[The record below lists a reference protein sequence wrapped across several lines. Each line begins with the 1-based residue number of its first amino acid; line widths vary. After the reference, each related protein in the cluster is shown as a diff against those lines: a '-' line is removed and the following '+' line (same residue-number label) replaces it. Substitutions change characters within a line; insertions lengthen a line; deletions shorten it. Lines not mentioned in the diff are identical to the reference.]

1 LKQIWRPLR
10 SEELDHGK
18 WTKGPDQKPFEAEM
32 YDAAGMGDRVYS
44 SEDLDESC
52 TLKVRDGLNA
62 ESLHEATEWNERFQ
76 ALMLRSRGA
85 QERTESQEPFTYLNC
100 TEPPDYGIFNHLDDH
115 VPACRV
121 QARLL
126 LEEWGFPLKYF
137 LNLRELLG
145 AIRGAVKGK

>member
-1 LKQIWRPLR
+1 
-10 SEELDHGK
+10 
-18 WTKGPDQKPFEAEM
+18 M
-32 YDAAGMGDRVYS
+32 YDAADMGGRVYS

-52 TLKVRDGLNA
+52 TLKVRNGLNA

-76 ALMLRSRGA
+76 ALMLRSRSA

-100 TEPPDYGIFNHLDDH
+100 TEPPNYGIFNHLENYD
-115 VPACRV
+115 PAHRV

-145 AIRGAVKGK
+145 AIQGAVKGK